1 MLYFYVVLS
10 ALDTWKQMKNETLYI
25 LYYFKKKSL
34 GNNSHMINSRTILQN
49 LIREK
54 KYWY

>member
-1 MLYFYVVLS
+1 MLYCLPLTHES
-10 ALDTWKQMKNETLYI
+10 KWKMKNETLYI

-34 GNNSHMINSRTILQN
+34 GNNIHMINSRTILQN
-49 LIREK
+49 LIGEK

>member
-34 GNNSHMINSRTILQN
+34 GNNIHMINSRTILQN
-49 LIREK
+49 LIGEK